1 MNHKFPHETSC
12 NRSIPPEVYCKK
24 CVLKIFAKF
33 TGKHRCWSLFL
44 IKLQAFFI
52 EHLRWLLRGFLKTW
66 RLLKN
71 IFPENFL
78 GKVPRK
84 AFVIEA

>member
-1 MNHKFPHETSC
+1 MNHKFPHEISC

-24 CVLKIFAKF
+24 CVLKFSQNSQEN
-33 TGKHRCWSLFL
+33 TDVGVSFL
-44 IKLQAFFI
+44 IKFQAFFI

>member
-1 MNHKFPHETSC
+1 M
-12 NRSIPPEVYCKK
+12 
-24 CVLKIFAKF
+24 
-33 TGKHRCWSLFL
+33 

-71 IFPENFL
+71 IFPDNFL

-84 AFVIEA
+84 AFVTEAKYIKVSELKRYIFLKEILP

>member
-1 MNHKFPHETSC
+1 MRLAVTEAFLQKCTVKNVFLKFSQNSQENTDVGVS
-12 NRSIPPEVYCKK
+12 
-24 CVLKIFAKF
+24 
-33 TGKHRCWSLFL
+33 FL
-44 IKLQAFFI
+44 IKFQAFFI